1 MQMNLGVEQWLPG
14 AGRSG
19 NGELL
24 FNEYNFNLRGPK
36 TWMHKSYLD
45 NPINLLGGG
54 CRDQKLLGTDN
65 FTWFN

>member
-54 CRDQKLLGTDN
+54 AGIRTVRY
-65 FTWFN
+65 